1 MEKLA
6 IENIEVI
13 PLQVPLKKI
22 FESALGVYTHL
33 DVVVVKMKTKDGP
46 EGFGM
51 TTGLGG
57 ASGTAIVP
65 YIKNELAPLILGQDA
80 LAPELVWNKMWS
92 PNKARMRGGI
102 GLHALSCVDI
112 ACWDVLAKAAV
123 KSINRLLGGFR
134 QSVPVYGS
142 GGWHTLSDEELLEEA
157 QEAADLGCTAYKF
170 KIGTN
175 RDEERISYLRS
186 NMGEDFI
193 LFADANQKYIVRE
206 AIEVSNMLAEYG
218 VAWFEEPVIADSV
231 DDLAELSKE
240 SMVPLAAG
248 ENAYLRWGFRELC
261 ERRAVGFLQ
270 PDVGRC
276 GGITEFRKIANLA
289 DAFNISLSCHLVHE
303 ISVSLIGASPS
314 GYMVEYMDFFNSEDM
329 TQDFSVKDGKITVPD
344 VPGHGFEFTEEALKN
359 YRID

>member
-1 MEKLA
+1 MEKLI
-6 IENIEVI
+6 IEDLEVI

-22 FESALGVYTHL
+22 FQSSLGVYTHL
-33 DVVVVKMKTKDGP
+33 DVVVVKMETKYGP
-46 EGFGM
+46 QGIGV

-57 ASGTAIVP
+57 AAGTAIVP
-65 YIKNELAPLILGQDA
+65 YIKNELSPLVIGEDA
-80 LAPELVWNKMWS
+80 LSPELIWAKMWG
-92 PNKARMRGGI
+92 PNKARMRGGM

-112 ACWDVLAKAAV
+112 ACWDVLAKAAGQP
-123 KSINRLLGGFR
+123 INRLLGGFK
-134 QSVPVYGS
+134 QSIPVYGS

-157 QEAADLGCTAYKF
+157 EETVSLGCTAYKL

-175 RDEERISYLRS
+175 RDEDRISFLREK
-186 NMGEDFI
+186 MGEDFI
-193 LFADANQKYIVRE
+193 LFADANQKYNVRE

-231 DDLAELSKE
+231 DDLAALAKV
-240 SMVPLAAG
+240 SMVPLAVG
-248 ENAYLRWGFRELC
+248 ENSYMRWGFRELC
-261 ERRAVGFLQ
+261 EKRAVGFLQ

-314 GYMVEYMDFFNSEDM
+314 GYMAEYMDFFKPEDI
-329 TQDFSVKDGKITVPD
+329 TQDFSVKNGKIAVPD
-344 VPGHGFEFTEEALKN
+344 VPGHGFEFTDNALKN